1 MIRINTFIFVPAP
14 ALGTPPMLWR
24 PCRQPIIKPKNKPT
38 ETLIMLHYQLV
49 QGCNNV
55 IIVRKI
61 ITIIN
66 YFSDYNAYYTFSIY
80 IFNNFI
86 IFSISLGLLFYTNN
100 MLQHASICTLR
111 RTRPTCTQRQQVFLH
126 QQ

>member
-1 MIRINTFIFVPAP
+1 MLLVLDTVSRLEDVQNNTVSN
-14 ALGTPPMLWR
+14 TNNML
-24 PCRQPIIKPKNKPT
+24 QYA
-38 ETLIMLHYQLV
+38 MYYYQLV

-66 YFSDYNAYYTFSIY
+66 YFSDYNAYYTFSIH

-100 MLQHASICTLR
+100 MLQHASICNLR
-111 RTRPTCTQRQQVFLH
+111 RTRPTCTLRQHVFLH
-126 QQ
+126 QQQQHAFREYLKSE